1 MLSQRIV
8 FIDGM
13 TEFSALAV
21 SRSGTIDVAMA
32 FDLERATRLLAR
44 TPAVLGTLLRDLP
57 PEWTH
62 VNEGPETWS
71 PYDVIGHLIHGERT
85 DWMVRAGVILGDA
98 ADKTFVPFD
107 RFAQFSMDQAE
118 PIESRLATFAA
129 LRESNL
135 KALAALKLTDL
146 DLDKTGVHPALGRV
160 TLRQLLSTWV
170 AHDLDHIVQISRVMA
185 KQLSDDVGPWVEY
198 IRVLR

>member
-1 MLSQRIV
+1 
-8 FIDGM
+8 
-13 TEFSALAV
+13 
-21 SRSGTIDVAMA
+21 MA
-32 FDLERATRLLAR
+32 FDLERSIRILAR
-44 TPAVLGTLLRDLP
+44 TPAVLDTLLRDLP

-62 VNEGPETWS
+62 VNEGPDTWS

-85 DWMVRAGVILGDA
+85 DWIVRAGVILGDA

-107 RFAQFSMDQAE
+107 RFAQFSMDQTE

-135 KALAALKLTDL
+135 KALTALELTDR
-146 DLDKTGVHPALGRV
+146 DLDKMGEHPALGRV

-170 AHDLDHIVQISRVMA
+170 AHDLDHVVQISRVMA
-185 KQLSDDVGPWVEY
+185 KQLTDDVGPWVEY

>member
-1 MLSQRIV
+1 
-8 FIDGM
+8 M
-13 TEFSALAV
+13 T
-21 SRSGTIDVAMA
+21 
-32 FDLERATRLLAR
+32 FDLERSTRILSR
-44 TPAVLGTLLRDLP
+44 TPVVLDALLRGLP

-62 VNEGPETWS
+62 VNEGPDTWS

-85 DWMVRAGVILGDA
+85 DWMVRAHLILGDA

-135 KALAALKLTDL
+135 EALAALNLTERDL
-146 DLDKTGVHPALGRV
+146 DQTGEHPALGRV
-160 TLRQLLSTWV
+160 TLRQLLATWV
-170 AHDLDHIVQISRVMA
+170 THDLDHIVQISRVMA
-185 KQLSDDVGPWVEY
+185 KQLTAEVGPWVEY